1 MSFAHPLWLWALV
14 LPVALLV
21 WETRRRGPR
30 VALPLDHA
38 PAMHRTGLHRLVV
51 GTGLL
56 PALLLALGI
65 VLAARPQRLA
75 PPAQEREQSAIEFCL
90 DVSVSMESKLGNGM
104 TAFEA
109 ATQAI
114 TDFTVKRAGDA
125 FGLTIFGN
133 QSLRWV
139 PGTKDLAVIRQA
151 VTWVRP
157 NELPHHFGG
166 TKIANA
172 LRACLGTM
180 GRITGGGDRL
190 IVLVSDGMSS
200 DLDQGTVPELSREFA
215 AAGVGLFMIY
225 IGDGQPQEE
234 LQAICASTGGAAFT
248 ANDPGGLARVFT
260 HIDRMR
266 PARLRNVAASSVDWF
281 RPFALAGLAL
291 LGSLSLARFALRFTP
306 W

>member
-1 MSFAHPLWLWALV
+1 MSFAQPLWLWALA
-14 LPVALLV
+14 LPLAMLAWELL
-21 WETRRRGPR
+21 RRGTR

-38 PAMHRTGLHRLVV
+38 GPMHRRWLHRLVV
-51 GTGLL
+51 SANLL

-90 DVSVSMESKLGNGM
+90 DVSGSMESELGAGM
-104 TAFEA
+104 TAFDA

-139 PGTKDLAVIRQA
+139 PGTRDLAVIRQA
-151 VTWVRP
+151 VPWVRP
-157 NELPHHFGG
+157 RDLPGHFGG
-166 TKIANA
+166 TEIARA

-190 IVLVSDGMSS
+190 VVLVSDGQSS
-200 DLDQGTVPELSREFA
+200 DLNHSTVPELSSEFA
-215 AAGVGLFMIY
+215 AAEVALFMIY

-234 LQAICASTGGAAFT
+234 LQAICAATGGAAFT
-248 ANDPGGLARVFT
+248 ANDPGGMARVFA
-260 HIDRMR
+260 HIDRMK
-266 PARLRNVAASSVDWF
+266 PARLSNVAAARVDWI
-281 RPFALAGLAL
+281 RPFALAGLGL
-291 LGSLSLARFALRFTP
+291 LGALSLARFALRFTP